1 MRYLK
6 ISSSGIWQFRYQISK
21 QHRPLFDGRREIK
34 KSLNTSSKDLAIIEA
49 LKLELEI
56 RQVINKQSNP
66 ELLATSSN
74 ITPTIHTPKRQ
85 PTKLAPINALGKYL
99 TYKRSHITEKTAM
112 AAYLKCKVVLELS
125 GKLSINQIRRPDA
138 ERVRQLL
145 YHYPTNIKKHD
156 VFTGLSGLE
165 AIEKNSE
172 IGLPTLSNSSVKDYF
187 QKASSFF
194 TWCEQMEYCD
204 INPFKV
210 FRFTSDKKISEAK
223 SAYTPTQ
230 LSTIFSSEIYTK
242 LKFRHN
248 YQYWLPLLARY
259 TGARLN
265 ELSQLYVCDV
275 IQVDN
280 LWVIDINDSQ
290 PKQRLKNLN
299 SRRKVPLHP
308 VLIKLGFIDFIKT
321 LKTPRIFPE
330 LKHERDGYGTSASKW
345 YGRHKRALGFGRGLD
360 FHSFRHT
367 FATELKEQLVSETVV
382 AELIGHSHGSI
393 TFDRYGK
400 NLSIN
405 LLHENIVKLEDKA
418 TERIQTFVCLN

>member
-34 KSLNTSSKDLAIIEA
+34 KSLNTSSKELAIIEA

-56 RQVINKQSNP
+56 RQVVSKQSDT
-66 ELLATSSN
+66 ECLTTSIN
-74 ITPTIHTPKRQ
+74 IASAIHTPKRQ
-85 PTKLAPINALGKYL
+85 LAKLTPTNALDKYL
-99 TYKRSHITEKTAM
+99 TYKRSHVTEKTAM

-138 ERVRQLL
+138 ERIRQLL
-145 YHYPTNIKKHD
+145 SQYPTNIKKHD
-156 VFTGLSGLE
+156 VFAGLSGLE

-172 IGLPTLSNSSVKDYF
+172 VGLPTLSNSSVKDYF

-204 INPFKV
+204 INPFKA

-230 LSTIFSSEIYTK
+230 LSTIFSSEIYTR

-265 ELSQLYVCDV
+265 ELCQLYVCDV
-275 IQVDN
+275 IQIDN
-280 LWVIDINDSQ
+280 LWLIDINDSQ

-308 VLIKLGFIDFIKT
+308 VLIKLGFIDFIKS

-345 YGRHKRALGFGRGLD
+345 YGRHKKALGFGRGLD

-400 NLSIN
+400 NLSIK
-405 LLHENIVKLEDKA
+405 LLHENIVKLEAQA
-418 TERIQTFVCLN
+418 TECIQKFECLN